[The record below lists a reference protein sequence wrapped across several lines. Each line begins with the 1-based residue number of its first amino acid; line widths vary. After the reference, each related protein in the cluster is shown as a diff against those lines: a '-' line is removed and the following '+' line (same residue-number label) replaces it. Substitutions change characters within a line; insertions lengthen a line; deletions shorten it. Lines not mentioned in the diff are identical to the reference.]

1 MSTEIN
7 PLMVNLEA
15 QLSRRHQG
23 TLGWAKVSF
32 PPAWEVAKES
42 HWWQLGCYCSVCS
55 RYSEKLNK

>member
-15 QLSRRHQG
+15 QLSRGHQG
-23 TLGWAKVSF
+23 TLGWAKVSS

-42 HWWQLGCYCSVCS
+42 HWWQLGCYCCVL
-55 RYSEKLNK
+55 KIF

>member
-15 QLSRRHQG
+15 QLSRGHQG
-23 TLGWAKVSF
+23 TLGWAKVSS

-42 HWWQLGCYCSVCS
+42 HPPALVAAGLLLFCVL
-55 RYSEKLNK
+55 KIF